1 MEFLQNLLESAHLPV
16 LSAFILGL
24 MAAISPCVLT
34 TNITAIA
41 FISKDIDNK
50 KKVFV
55 NGIVY
60 TLGRS
65 ISYTTIG
72 LLFFYGANTFKLS
85 GFFQQFGEKALG
97 PILIVIGV
105 LMLDVVK
112 IRIGGLGRLR
122 ENAGDKLKTGFL
134 SVLML
139 GVVFALGFCPY
150 SAVLYFGML
159 IPMTIASVSGLYL
172 PIVFALGTGLP
183 VIIFAW
189 IIAYTIGGIGGIYN
203 KVKVFETWFRR
214 AVAALF
220 IVAGIYYLQFL
231 FM

>member
-1 MEFLQNLLESAHLPV
+1 MEFLQNLLESAHIPV
-16 LSAFILGL
+16 VSAFILGL

-55 NGIVY
+55 NGIIY

-72 LLFFYGANTFKLS
+72 LVFFYGANTFKLS

-105 LMLDVVK
+105 LMFDVVK

-122 ENAGDKLKTGFL
+122 ENAGDKFKTGFL

-139 GVVFALGFCPY
+139 GVIFALGFCPY
-150 SAVLYFGML
+150 SGVLFFGML

-172 PIVFALGTGLP
+172 PIVFAIGTGLP

-189 IIAYTIGGIGGIYN
+189 VIAYTIGGIGGIYN

-214 AVAALF
+214 VVAALF

>member
-1 MEFLQNLLESAHLPV
+1 MEFLQNLFESAQLPV

-50 KKVFV
+50 KKVFI
-55 NGIVY
+55 NGIIY

-72 LLFFYGANTFKLS
+72 LVFFYGANTFKLS

-105 LMLDVVK
+105 LMFDVVK

-122 ENAGDKLKTGFL
+122 ENAGDKFKTGFQNRI
-134 SVLML
+134 SN
-139 GVVFALGFCPY
+139 
-150 SAVLYFGML
+150 
-159 IPMTIASVSGLYL
+159 SG
-172 PIVFALGTGLP
+172 P
-183 VIIFAW
+183 
-189 IIAYTIGGIGGIYN
+189 
-203 KVKVFETWFRR
+203 
-214 AVAALF
+214 
-220 IVAGIYYLQFL
+220 
-231 FM
+231 